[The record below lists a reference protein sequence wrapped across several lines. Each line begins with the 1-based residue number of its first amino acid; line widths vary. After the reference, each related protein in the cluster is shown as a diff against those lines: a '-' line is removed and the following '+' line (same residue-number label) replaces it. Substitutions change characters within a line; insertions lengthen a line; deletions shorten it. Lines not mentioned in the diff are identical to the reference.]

1 MTATRTADTN
11 ISRNTEIASRFLERA
26 AALTPAE
33 RERIA
38 TESFGSTA
46 HTSSMLV
53 IADELTT
60 LKNRDR
66 EGRVTAFL
74 VEAEQRIE
82 SLGLGAQ
89 LSGLFKAAVRAIL
102 VHDLPSCEKATRAL
116 YAPFESVIPFRSLT
130 S

>member
-1 MTATRTADTN
+1 MTATRTAETN
-11 ISRNTEIASRFLERA
+11 IGRNTEIASRFFDRA
-26 AALTPAE
+26 AAMTPAD

-38 TESFGSTA
+38 TESFGSSA
-46 HTSSMLV
+46 HTSAMLV

-82 SLGLGAQ
+82 SMAFGAQ
-89 LSGLFKAAVRAIL
+89 LSGLVKAAVRSIL
-102 VHDLPSCEKATRAL
+102 VHDLPSCEKATRTL
-116 YAPFESVIPFRSLT
+116 YAPFESIIPFQSLT
-130 S
+130 T